1 MEAQKEFETLRPSRT
16 FGIARNRPN
25 PVFWIRRLDI
35 LRDLEGTE
43 NSVIRTLHLRRGLN
57 VLWAKPED
65 ASLPTELFRGGISGH
80 ASGKTTFCRLL
91 RFVLGERHFSSESI
105 RQLIRDKFPA
115 GWIVAEVVVGDEEW
129 LVKRPIG
136 VGRQSYAV
144 RSVNFD
150 RLLDPETPWEPYQAF
165 TDTLSENTLENY
177 PVTRFA
183 SSEDQISWL
192 HLLPWLSR
200 DQECRYAKLVVWR
213 DSSSQSD
220 TPNLADDDRA
230 YLVRVVLDMLSER
243 EQAELAKLSS
253 LHTQRDQ
260 AESNAPKLEHEARSY
275 HRTLTEEYGDE
286 LPSLADSLFLDEIIR
301 RLDGE
306 RKTLD
311 EQFSK
316 IIDEPAFEAAQKR
329 QTKAIEARSKAE
341 TALETLTR
349 NLKQAEEVVEMVRHN
364 ASQQDKVDYY
374 ASLPDPAD
382 GVCKVSLQAAADL
395 GCPVALKKVLNQKTV
410 DFATGSVDHGVR
422 KEGEN
427 LESSVAAIK
436 VQIEKAT
443 SVLKEA
449 QTEEKE
455 CGKEMHALGERQQ
468 ATMLIRKRAT
478 ERLSKLQW
486 IAGRARTVHDA
497 AEKERQSIVNLTK
510 DIENTKK
517 KAEAIRED
525 FKRVMS
531 DFSATFNRVIAAL
544 IGEDVSAG
552 ASFHGRSVQVSL
564 TCRGDFTSAA
574 IETIKILAFDLAVL
588 ASSIEGRGHH
598 PRFLVHDGP
607 READMSA
614 AIYRRFFILAREFE
628 RAAGEA
634 EPNFQYIITTTE
646 PPPDEIRKEPWLL
659 DPILDASTQEGRLL
673 KIDL

>member
-1 MEAQKEFETLRPSRT
+1 
-16 FGIARNRPN
+16 
-25 PVFWIRRLDI
+25 
-35 LRDLEGTE
+35 
-43 NSVIRTLHLRRGLN
+43 
-57 VLWAKPED
+57 
-65 ASLPTELFRGGISGH
+65 
-80 ASGKTTFCRLL
+80 
-91 RFVLGERHFSSESI
+91 ES
-105 RQLIRDKFPA
+105 
-115 GWIVAEVVVGDEEW
+115 
-129 LVKRPIG
+129 
-136 VGRQSYAV
+136 
-144 RSVNFD
+144 
-150 RLLDPETPWEPYQAF
+150 LLDPETPWEPYQAF
-165 TDTLSENTLENY
+165 TDSLSENALANY

-183 SSEDQISWL
+183 SSEDQINWL

-213 DSSSQSD
+213 DSSSQSE
-220 TPNLADDDRA
+220 TPKLDDDDRA

-243 EQAELAKLSS
+243 EQAELSKLSS
-253 LHTQRDQ
+253 QHTQRDQ
-260 AESNAPKLEHEARSY
+260 SEANAPKLEHESRSY

-311 EQFSK
+311 EQFSN

-329 QTKAIEARSKAE
+329 QTKAIEGRSKAE
-341 TALETLTR
+341 AALESLTS

-364 ASQQDKVDYY
+364 ASQQEQINYY
-374 ASLPDPAD
+374 ASLPEPD

-395 GCPVALKKVLNQKTV
+395 GCPVALKKIENQNTV
-410 DFATGSVDHGVR
+410 DFTTRSVDHNVR

-427 LESSVAAIK
+427 LESRVTTLNA
-436 VQIEKAT
+436 QIEKA
-443 SVLKEA
+443 SSALRDA
-449 QTEEKE
+449 QAEEKE

-517 KAEAIRED
+517 TAEAIRED

-552 ASFHGRSVQVSL
+552 ASFHGRAVQVSL

-673 KIDL
+673 KVDL

>member
-1 MEAQKEFETLRPSRT
+1 MEAQKEFETLSPSRT

-35 LRDLEGTE
+35 LRDLDGSE
-43 NSVIRTLHLRRGLN
+43 NSVVRTLHLRRGLN

-91 RFVLGERHFSSESI
+91 RFVLGERHFSSETI

-136 VGRQSYAV
+136 VGRQSFAA
-144 RSVNFD
+144 RATTFE
-150 RLLDPETPWEPYQAF
+150 RILDPETPWEPYQAF
-165 TDTLSENTLENY
+165 TDTLSENALANY

-183 SSEDQISWL
+183 SSEDQINWL

-200 DQECRYAKLVVWR
+200 DQECRYSKLVVWR
-213 DSSSQSD
+213 DSSSQSE

-253 LHTQRDQ
+253 LHNQRDQ
-260 AESNAPKLEHEARSY
+260 AESKAPKLEHEARSY
-275 HRTLTEEYGDE
+275 HNTLTEEYGDE

-311 EQFSK
+311 EQFGK
-316 IIDEPAFEAAQKR
+316 IIDEPAFDAAQKR

-341 TALETLTR
+341 ASLEALNT
-349 NLKQAEEVVEMVRHN
+349 NLNHAEGAADVARHN
-364 ASQQDKVDYY
+364 ASQQAQIDYY
-374 ASLPDPAD
+374 ADLPAPD

-395 GCPVALKKVLNQKTV
+395 GCPVALKKIQNQNTV
-410 DFATGSVDHGVR
+410 DFTTGSVDHSVR

-436 VQIEKAT
+436 AQIEKA
-443 SVLKEA
+443 SSALRDA
-449 QTEEKE
+449 QAEEKE

-486 IAGRARTVHDA
+486 IAGRARTVHDS

-517 KAEAIRED
+517 TAEAIRED

-552 ASFHGRSVQVSL
+552 ASFHGRAVQVSL

-646 PPPDEIRKEPWLL
+646 PPPDEILKEPWLL
-659 DPILDASTQEGRLL
+659 DPTLDASTQEGRLL
-673 KIDL
+673 KVDL

>member
-35 LRDLEGTE
+35 LRDLDGTE
-43 NSVIRTLHLRRGLN
+43 NSAVRTLHLHRGLN

-65 ASLPTELFRGGISGH
+65 ASLPTELFQGGISGH

-115 GWIVAEVVVGDEEW
+115 GWIVGEVVVGDEEW

-136 VGRQSYAV
+136 VGRQSFAA
-144 RSVNFD
+144 RGATFES
-150 RLLDPETPWEPYQAF
+150 LLDPETPWEPYQAF
-165 TDTLSENTLENY
+165 TDSLSENALANY

-183 SSEDQISWL
+183 SSEDQINWL

-213 DSSSQSD
+213 DSSSQSEMPKLD
-220 TPNLADDDRA
+220 DDDRA

-243 EQAELAKLSS
+243 EQAELSKLSS

-260 AESNAPKLEHEARSY
+260 SEANAPKLEHESRSY

-311 EQFSK
+311 EQFSN

-329 QTKAIEARSKAE
+329 QTKAIEGRSKAE
-341 TALETLTR
+341 AALESLTS

-364 ASQQDKVDYY
+364 ASQQEQINYY
-374 ASLPDPAD
+374 ASLPEPD

-395 GCPVALKKVLNQKTV
+395 GCPVALKKIENQNTV
-410 DFATGSVDHGVR
+410 DFTTRSVDHNVR

-427 LESSVAAIK
+427 LESRVTTLNA
-436 VQIEKAT
+436 QIEKA
-443 SVLKEA
+443 SSALRDA
-449 QTEEKE
+449 QEEEKE
-455 CGKEMHALGERQQ
+455 CGKEIHALGERQQ

-486 IAGRARTVHDA
+486 I
-497 AEKERQSIVNLTK
+497 
-510 DIENTKK
+510 
-517 KAEAIRED
+517 
-525 FKRVMS
+525 
-531 DFSATFNRVIAAL
+531 
-544 IGEDVSAG
+544 
-552 ASFHGRSVQVSL
+552 
-564 TCRGDFTSAA
+564 
-574 IETIKILAFDLAVL
+574 
-588 ASSIEGRGHH
+588 
-598 PRFLVHDGP
+598 
-607 READMSA
+607 
-614 AIYRRFFILAREFE
+614 
-628 RAAGEA
+628 
-634 EPNFQYIITTTE
+634 
-646 PPPDEIRKEPWLL
+646 L

-673 KIDL
+673 KVDL

>member
-1 MEAQKEFETLRPSRT
+1 MEEQKEFETIRPSRS
-16 FGIARNRPN
+16 FGMARNRPV
-25 PVFWIRRLDI
+25 PVLWVRRLDF
-35 LRDLEGTE
+35 LRDLEGAE
-43 NSVIRTLHLRRGLN
+43 NSIIRTIHLRRGLN

-91 RFVLGERHFSSESI
+91 RYVLGERHFSSESI

-115 GWIVAEVVVGDEEW
+115 GWMVAEVVIDDETW
-129 LVKRPIG
+129 LVKRPVGI
-136 VGRQSYAV
+136 GRQSFAA
-144 RSVNFD
+144 RSVTFEN
-150 RLLDPETPWEPYQAF
+150 LLDPATQWEPYQSF
-165 TDTLSENTLENY
+165 LDTLAEHALANY

-183 SSEDQISWL
+183 SSEDRISWP

-220 TPNLADDDRA
+220 APNLADDDRA
-230 YLVRVVLDMLSER
+230 YLVRVVMDMLSER
-243 EQAELAKLSS
+243 EQTELAKLSS
-253 LHTQRDQ
+253 LHDQRDH
-260 AESNAPKLEHEARSY
+260 AEANAPKLEHEARSF
-275 HRTLTEEYGDE
+275 HRTLTEEYEDE

-301 RLDGE
+301 RLNAE

-311 EQFSK
+311 EQFAK
-316 IIDEPAFEAAQKR
+316 IVDESAAAAAQNR
-329 QTKAIEARSKAE
+329 QTKTIEARSRAAASLE
-341 TALETLTR
+341 ALKI
-349 NLKQAEEVVEMVRHN
+349 NLKQAEGAVELTSHN
-364 ASQQDKVDYY
+364 ASEQDRIEYY
-374 ASLPDPAD
+374 ANLPAPG
-382 GVCKVSLQAAADL
+382 GVCNVSLQAAADL
-395 GCPVALKKVLNQKTV
+395 GCPVAKQKILNTV
-410 DFATGSVDHGVR
+410 DFKTRNAEHSIR
-422 KEGEN
+422 SEAKN
-427 LESSVAAIK
+427 LESEVAAIK
-436 VQIEKAT
+436 AQIEKISAIL
-443 SVLKEA
+443 SEA
-449 QTEEKE
+449 QAEENECSKE
-455 CGKEMHALGERQQ
+455 TQALAERQQ
-468 ATMLIRKRAT
+468 ATLQIRKKAA

-486 IAGRARTVHDA
+486 IASRARAVHDA

-510 DIENTKK
+510 EIENTKK
-517 KAEAIRED
+517 TAEAIRED

-531 DFSATFNRVIAAL
+531 DFSATFNRIIAAL
-544 IGEDVSAG
+544 IGDDVTAG
-552 ASFHGRSVQVSL
+552 ASFHGRAVQVNL

-588 ASSIEGRGHH
+588 ASSIEGRGYH

-614 AIYRRFFILAREFE
+614 AIYRRFFLLAREFE

-673 KIDL
+673 KVDL

>member
-1 MEAQKEFETLRPSRT
+1 MEAQKEFETLRPSRS

-43 NSVIRTLHLRRGLN
+43 NSVVRTLHLHRGLN

-91 RFVLGERHFSSESI
+91 RFVLGERHFSSETI

-115 GWIVAEVVVGDEEW
+115 GWIVGEVVVGDEEW

-136 VGRQSYAV
+136 VGRQSFAA
-144 RSVNFD
+144 RGATFES
-150 RLLDPETPWEPYQAF
+150 LLDPETPWEPYQAF
-165 TDTLSENTLENY
+165 TDTLSENALANY

-183 SSEDQISWL
+183 SSEDQINWL

-213 DSSSQSD
+213 DPSSQSE
-220 TPNLADDDRA
+220 TPKLDDDDRA

-243 EQAELAKLSS
+243 EQAELSKLSS

-260 AESNAPKLEHEARSY
+260 AEANAPKLEHESRSY

-311 EQFSK
+311 EQFGK
-316 IIDEPAFEAAQKR
+316 IIDEPAFDAAQKR

-341 TALETLTR
+341 ANLEALTTNLTH
-349 NLKQAEEVVEMVRHN
+349 AEGAADVARHN
-364 ASQQDKVDYY
+364 ASQQAQIDYY
-374 ASLPDPAD
+374 ADLPAPD

-395 GCPVALKKVLNQKTV
+395 GCPVALKKIQNTV
-410 DFATGSVDHGVR
+410 DFTTGSVDHSVR

-436 VQIEKAT
+436 AQIEKA
-443 SVLKEA
+443 SSALRDA

-517 KAEAIRED
+517 TAEAIRED

-552 ASFHGRSVQVSL
+552 ASFHGRAVQVSL

-628 RAAGEA
+628 RAAKDA

-673 KIDL
+673 KVDL

>member
-1 MEAQKEFETLRPSRT
+1 MEAQKEFETLRPSRS

-43 NSVIRTLHLRRGLN
+43 NSVVRTLHLHRGLN

-91 RFVLGERHFSSESI
+91 RFVLGERHFSSETI
-105 RQLIRDKFPA
+105 RLLIRDKFPA
-115 GWIVAEVVVGDEEW
+115 GWIVGEVVVGDEEW

-136 VGRQSYAV
+136 VGRQSFAA
-144 RSVNFD
+144 RAATFES
-150 RLLDPETPWEPYQAF
+150 LLDPETPWEPYQAF
-165 TDTLSENTLENY
+165 TDTLSENALANY

-183 SSEDQISWL
+183 SSEDQINWL

-220 TPNLADDDRA
+220 TPKLDDDDRA

-243 EQAELAKLSS
+243 EQAELSKLSS

-260 AESNAPKLEHEARSY
+260 AEANAPKLEHESRSY

-311 EQFSK
+311 EQFGK
-316 IIDEPAFEAAQKR
+316 IIDEPAFDAAQKR
-329 QTKAIEARSKAE
+329 QTKAIESRSKAE
-341 TALETLTR
+341 ANLEALTTNLTR
-349 NLKQAEEVVEMVRHN
+349 AEGAADVARHN
-364 ASQQDKVDYY
+364 ASQQAQIDYY
-374 ASLPDPAD
+374 ADLPAPD

-395 GCPVALKKVLNQKTV
+395 GCPVALKKIQNTV
-410 DFATGSVDHGVR
+410 DFTTGSVDHSVR

-436 VQIEKAT
+436 AQIEKA
-443 SVLKEA
+443 SSALRDA

-517 KAEAIRED
+517 TAEAIRED

-552 ASFHGRSVQVSL
+552 ASFHGRAVQVSL

-628 RAAGEA
+628 RAAKDA

-673 KIDL
+673 KVDL